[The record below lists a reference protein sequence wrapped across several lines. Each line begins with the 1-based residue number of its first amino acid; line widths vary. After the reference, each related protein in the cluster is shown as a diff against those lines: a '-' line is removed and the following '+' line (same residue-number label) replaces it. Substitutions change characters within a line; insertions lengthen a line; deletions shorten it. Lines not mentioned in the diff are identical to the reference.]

1 MDASTE
7 QTQTLSVRAGFK
19 VYCICLA
26 AFIAVLFISI
36 SIGYQ
41 VLFYP
46 VLAVYIYCGVYLNR
60 NVLRRLIEWHPMHNT
75 LNNVASAKFK
85 QAVLWPFSYLALFI
99 QLGINKVL

>member
-26 AFIAVLFISI
+26 AFLAVLILSF

-41 VLFYP
+41 FMLYP
-46 VLAVYIYCGVYLNR
+46 VLAVYIYCGVHLNR

-85 QAVLWPFSYLALFI
+85 QAALWPLSYLVLFV

>member
-1 MDASTE
+1 MDAFTE
-7 QTQTLSVRAGFK
+7 PSKNLSVRAGFK

-26 AFIAVLFISI
+26 AFLAALFISI
-36 SIGYQ
+36 SIGSQ
-41 VLFYP
+41 LLFYP
-46 VLAVYIYCGVYLNR
+46 VLAIYIYCGIHLNR

-85 QAVLWPFSYLALFI
+85 QAALWPISYLALFV